1 MTDVSF
7 LSISHTVAIS
17 SGTLLVTG
25 GSSCI
30 GAWVVKRAVDRGYSV
45 VAAVLFS
52 VRIDTQEGFLFNRF
66 PNTMEKS
73 YVLVPVIEKE
83 GAYNEV
89 VKHVDAIIHAASPV
103 IFRGMNPKITLVIES
118 LPDFHPKA
126 VLRPTIRGALG
137 ILESAHKYGKNLK
150 RVVLTSCSTAIGDAI
165 VRDGKPVRDETV
177 WNPRATTEVEARG
190 KGAGPVVVYAAKHK
204 PSWDLVTLLPPYIWG
219 PYIHQPGKPFFGSS
233 PGILLEYVL
242 DRPDTSG
249 ACFGSSAEVRDTAN
263 IHILALEHPDVGG
276 ERALIDTDPFA
287 GKDVYDIF
295 NSAVFQI

>member
-66 PNTMEKS
+66 PEYHGKS

-83 GAYNEV
+83 V
-89 VKHVDAIIHAASPV
+89 S
-103 IFRGMNPKITLVIES
+103 LVIES

-165 VRDGKPVRDETV
+165 VRDGKPVRDE
-177 WNPRATTEVEARG
+177 VE
-190 KGAGPVVVYAAKHK
+190 
-204 PSWDLVTLLPPYIWG
+204 DTLI
-219 PYIHQPGKPFFGSS
+219 FGVS
-233 PGILLEYVL
+233 ILL
-242 DRPDTSG
+242 S
-249 ACFGSSAEVRDTAN
+249 SSAEFELGSEPA
-263 IHILALEHPDVGG
+263 HPM
-276 ERALIDTDPFA
+276 
-287 GKDVYDIF
+287 
-295 NSAVFQI
+295 